1 MNKLDELLAIIEQDM
16 QPSAAEPYLRLAAR
30 YLSVS
35 GSGKQAK
42 PVPME
47 PETLLNLVAAP
58 PPEEGQTTER
68 VVERIERDLLPNSN
82 WLYHPRCLG
91 HQVSAPLP
99 AAVWTEPIIGALN
112 QSLAVWE
119 MSPMATVLETHLL
132 RWMSGLAGFGP
143 SAGGVLTSGGT
154 EAIFTALLAARALA
168 LPDAWETGVGAGGV
182 IVAGEHSHY
191 SVARAAAELGIGSR
205 NCVALPAAAFRE
217 EPERLAA
224 ELDGLHSRRQKVVA
238 VVATAGSTA
247 TGRFDDLESVGR
259 ICAERSVWLHVDG
272 CHGASALLSQ
282 RHRSRLKGLEKAT
295 SLSWDPHKMMF
306 LPLATAALLVRDE
319 RLLERAFSQRA
330 PYLFDGQGAD
340 RVWDQGIRSFQ
351 CSRRADILKLW
362 VALERYGTSALGLL
376 YDHLCATASA
386 IYDSILR
393 RAVFS
398 AGPEPE
404 CNILCFRYVGNATRD
419 EAELDSLNASLRRR
433 FNRSGHGW
441 ITGSRLDGREVLR
454 MTVMNPRTRPDD
466 GDAILDALERE
477 GRKLAGAGA

>member
-1 MNKLDELLAIIEQDM
+1 MNKLDELLEMIEQDM

-30 YLSVS
+30 YLSMSRS
-35 GSGKQAK
+35 GEQAK

-47 PETLLNLVAAP
+47 PEALLNLVATP
-58 PPEEGQTTER
+58 PPEKGRATER
-68 VVERIERDLLPNSN
+68 VAEQIERDLLPNSN

-119 MSPMATVLETHLL
+119 MSPMATVLETRLL
-132 RWMSGLAGFGP
+132 RWMCGLAGFGP
-143 SAGGVLTSGGT
+143 SAGGVFTSGGT
-154 EAIFTALLAARALA
+154 EATFTALLAARAAA
-168 LPDAWETGVGAGGV
+168 LPDAWERGVGAGAV
-182 IVAGEHSHY
+182 IATGEHSHY

-205 NCVALPAAAFRE
+205 NCIALPAAAFRE
-217 EPERLAA
+217 EPERLAV
-224 ELDGLHSRRQKVVA
+224 ELDSIHARGQTVVA
-238 VVATAGSTA
+238 VVATAGCTA
-247 TGRFDDLESVGR
+247 TGRFDDLEAVGR

-272 CHGASALLSQ
+272 CHGASALLSP

-306 LPLATAALLVRDE
+306 LPLAIGALLVRDE
-319 RLLERAFSQRA
+319 RLLEGAFSQRA
-330 PYLFDGQGAD
+330 PYLFDGQATD
-340 RVWDQGIRSFQ
+340 RVWDQGVRSFQ
-351 CSRRADILKLW
+351 CSRRADVLKLW
-362 VALERYGTSALGLL
+362 VALERYGTSALGVL

-386 IYDSILR
+386 IHDSVLR
-393 RAVFS
+393 RAVFR

-404 CNILCFRYVGNATRD
+404 CNILCFRYVGDATRN
-419 EAELDSLNASLRRR
+419 EAELDSLNTWLRRR

-441 ITGSRLDGREVLR
+441 ITGARLDGREVLR
-454 MTVMNPRTRPDD
+454 MTVMNPRTRPGD

-477 GRKLAGAGA
+477 GRKLSGAGA